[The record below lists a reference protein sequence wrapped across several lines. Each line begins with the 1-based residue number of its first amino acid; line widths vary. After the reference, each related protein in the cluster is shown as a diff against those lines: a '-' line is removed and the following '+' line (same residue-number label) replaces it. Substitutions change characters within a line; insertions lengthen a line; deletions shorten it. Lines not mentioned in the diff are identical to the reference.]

1 MRGFPCKIHW
11 EFRPFCWYGEIEKII
26 IADKK
31 GDILGDVF
39 GDFSKQNQYYAI
51 PIQFFERRIVWG

>member
-1 MRGFPCKIHW
+1 MST
-11 EFRPFCWYGEIEKII
+11 
-26 IADKK
+26 KK
-31 GDILGDVF
+31 GDKFGDVF